1 MKGKIYR
8 KNEIKEKGTDKYI
21 QVFYD
26 ALNNRRIINKVR
38 KEYING
44 ELDRILLTTNAD
56 SMIER
61 ESDYFSQLTEFMA
74 RGYTPCGGEAV
85 FYTRDL
91 GFPKGEDLSKYDIEL
106 LNKKKYFS
114 TMRTKTH
121 LLKLSFREGYSYW
134 ELSKMNLDTHEFHST
149 RWHVYTP
156 FLLDLITAE
165 YLSYVDIITRLDSER
180 DFHNETDWYN
190 VPEYASN
197 FLFAKEIKSHIKEY
211 IDSIHPDNFSQDIS
225 FYPAFNKE
233 EVMLPKKLIEDLNV
247 SDLYERHLI
256 SIHAMGGKLV
266 GFYDLSKIS
275 DGVLEIYNGNK
286 DHVLCRIEITKG
298 SKEKDIRRFLKESC
312 KLLSVEMSDL
322 LEEYLLKK
330 IKDNLPEEDTFA
342 TLYMHID
349 MPVLENA
356 RFINHTIFN
365 AYIGETNDLLEIDVI
380 SDNEYRFEL

>member
-8 KNEIKEKGTDKYI
+8 KNEIKEKGVDKYI

-26 ALNNRRIINKVR
+26 ALNNRRITNKVR

-56 SMIER
+56 SMVER
-61 ESDYFSQLTEFMA
+61 ESDYFSQLSEFMA
-74 RGYTPCGGEAV
+74 RGYAPCGGEAV

-91 GFPKGEDLSKYDIEL
+91 GFPRGENLSKYDIEL
-106 LNKKKYFS
+106 LNKKKKFT

-121 LLKLSFREGYSYW
+121 LLELSFREGYSYW
-134 ELSKMNLDTHEFHST
+134 ELSKMNLDTSEFNSI

-165 YLSYVDIITRLDSER
+165 YLSYVDVITRLDSER

-190 VPEYASN
+190 VPEYANN
-197 FLFAKEIKSHIKEY
+197 FLFAKEVKSHIKEY

-233 EVMLPKKLIEDLNV
+233 EATLPIKFIEDLNV
-247 SDLYERHLI
+247 SDLYERQLI

-275 DGVLEIYNGNK
+275 NGVLEMYNGNM
-286 DHVLCRIEITKG
+286 
-298 SKEKDIRRFLKESC
+298 ES
-312 KLLSVEMSDL
+312 
-322 LEEYLLKK
+322 
-330 IKDNLPEEDTFA
+330 
-342 TLYMHID
+342 
-349 MPVLENA
+349 
-356 RFINHTIFN
+356 
-365 AYIGETNDLLEIDVI
+365 
-380 SDNEYRFEL
+380 

>member
-1 MKGKIYR
+1 M
-8 KNEIKEKGTDKYI
+8 DKYI

-26 ALNNRRIINKVR
+26 ALNNRRITNKVR

-56 SMIER
+56 SMVER
-61 ESDYFSQLTEFMA
+61 ESDYFSQLNEFMA

-121 LLKLSFREGYSYW
+121 LLELSFREGYSYW

-190 VPEYASN
+190 VPDYANN

-233 EVMLPKKLIEDLNV
+233 EVMLPKKFIEDLNV

-365 AYIGETNDLLEIDVI
+365 AYIGETNDLLELDVI

>member
-8 KNEIKEKGTDKYI
+8 KNEIKEKGVDKCV

-26 ALNNRRIINKVR
+26 SLNNRRITNKVR

-56 SMIER
+56 SMVER
-61 ESDYFSQLTEFMA
+61 ESDYFSQKSEFMA
-74 RGYTPCGGEAV
+74 RGYAPCGGEAV

-91 GFPKGEDLSKYDIEL
+91 GFPRGENLSKYDIVL
-106 LNKKKYFS
+106 LNKKKKFT

-121 LLKLSFREGYSYW
+121 LLELSFREGYSYW
-134 ELSKMNLDTHEFHST
+134 ELSKMNLDTSEFLSI

-165 YLSYVDIITRLDSER
+165 YLSYVDVITRLDSKR

-190 VPEYASN
+190 VPEYANN
-197 FLFAKEIKSHIKEY
+197 FLFAKEIRSNIKEY
-211 IDSIHPDNFSQDIS
+211 IDSVYPDNFCQDIS
-225 FYPAFNKE
+225 FYPAFDKDKL
-233 EVMLPKKLIEDLNV
+233 VPTLLPDAPKVHE
-247 SDLYERHLI
+247 LYKSNII

-266 GFYDLSKIS
+266 GYYDLTKIS
-275 DGVLEIYNGNK
+275 NGVLEIYNGNM
-286 DHVLCRIEITKG
+286 DHRLCRIEITKG
-298 SKEKDIRRFLKESC
+298 SKEKDIKRFLKESC

-330 IKDNLPEEDTFA
+330 IKDNLPEEDTFS

-349 MPVLENA
+349 MPVLEDA
-356 RFINHTIFN
+356 RFRNHTIFN
-365 AYIGETNDLLEIDVI
+365 AYIGETNNLLEIDVK
-380 SDNEYRFEL
+380 SNNENKFKL